1 MMTLKEMIQNN
12 IPLSEGLKINAK
24 QHRSY
29 DMYTS
34 MERALGILLNGEIYL
49 SNGATWNDVNDRYLM
64 DSKKSYAICLSCST
78 RENIAMWMLYGA
90 EHGKKGA
97 MLRLYPSVMKDLV
110 NVDTIELGK
119 FNKDGKFSIG
129 HVLKN
134 KKDFEAYL
142 TDVVYTDPCNGGKV
156 RITEGESH
164 ITVDESVLEDPE
176 VFHKNYAWSYEKEC
190 RYVIKLK
197 EKWNVTAKKE
207 GLTFVRVKMSNS
219 SIKKMSEDRL
229 VRSPVYSGGVAFGVC
244 SALLGDVDWNL

>member
-24 QHRSY
+24 QHRSD